1 MSVTVTEEARP
12 ELGVAMIGYAF
23 MGAAH
28 AQAWRTA
35 PGSSTSPPGR

>member
-1 MSVTVTEEARP
+1 MRSATRS
-12 ELGVAMIGYAF
+12 LGVGMAGYAF

-35 PGSSTSPPGR
+35 PNVFDLPLQPS